1 MIEHLLS
8 PSAAQTRQ
16 KFKEAYDLHLA
27 ATIER
32 AEKQLILARH
42 GRRLL
47 SLLDDA
53 TVVPGEN
60 RASYEGEDQARHIL
74 EEAEV
79 ELKSWEPRMEP
90 ISSSQ
95 RRGEVHDSGVE
106 GDMGSEQ
113 EYEHE
118 SQERVGVE
126 IST

>member
-1 MIEHLLS
+1 M
-8 PSAAQTRQ
+8 
-16 KFKEAYDLHLA
+16 HLA

-32 AEKQLILARH
+32 AEKQLILARN

-53 TVVPGEN
+53 TVVPGET
-60 RASYEGEDQARHIL
+60 RGSYEGEDRARHIL
-74 EEAEV
+74 EEAEA
-79 ELKSWEPRMEP
+79 ELKSWAPRMQP
-90 ISSSQ
+90 IASSL

-113 EYEHE
+113 EYEQE
-118 SQERVGVE
+118 SQGRVGVE